1 MSQRVTEVIGI
12 SSGKGGVGKTS
23 IASNLAVSLVMMGHK
38 VMLFDADLGLANAQL
53 AFGCRAEYNF
63 SHVLAGEKSLSEIV
77 VTTRQGVRLVPGAS
91 GIQQM
96 ASLGMKESAGIIQ
109 AFSELDEEID
119 FFIVDTAAGIADSV
133 VTFMQAAQRRFI
145 VLRDEP
151 SSIADA
157 YGMIKVLA
165 REHHLEEIY
174 LVPNMVQS
182 QAAGEQL
189 YRSVNDVCERFLGIS
204 VNYLHSITHDEHML
218 GALRAYS
225 SVLEFA
231 PGGNAAR
238 DFRKLALATVRLE
251 NMKGATGGIQ
261 FFVERLTGQYSAA

>member
-1 MSQRVTEVIGI
+1 MPQKTTEVIGVT
-12 SSGKGGVGKTS
+12 SGKGGVGKTS
-23 IASNLAVSLVMMGHK
+23 IASNLAVSLVMMGYK

-53 AFGCRAEYNF
+53 AFGCRTEFNF
-63 SHVLAGEKSLSEIV
+63 GHVLSGKKSLSEII

-91 GIQQM
+91 GIQQLANLDM
-96 ASLGMKESAGIIQ
+96 VESAGIIQ
-109 AFSELDEEID
+109 AFSALDEEID
-119 FFIVDTAAGIADSV
+119 YFIIDTAAGIADSV
-133 VTFMQAAQRRFI
+133 VTFMRAAQRRFI

-165 REHHLEEIY
+165 REHQLDEIY
-174 LVPNMVQS
+174 LVPNMVSS
-182 QAAGEQL
+182 QAEGEQL
-189 YRSVNDVCERFLGIS
+189 FRCVNDVCERFLGIS

-218 GALRAYS
+218 GALRAYT

-238 DFRKLALATVRLE
+238 DFRQMALATDRLE
-251 NMKGATGGIQ
+251 SMEGATRGIQ
-261 FFVERLTGQYSAA
+261 FFVERLTGQHFTA

>member
-1 MSQRVTEVIGI
+1 MKTPEVIGI
-12 SSGKGGVGKTS
+12 TSGKGGVGKTS
-23 IASNLAVSLVMMGHK
+23 IASNLAVALVMMGHK

-53 AFGCRAEYNF
+53 AFGCRTEFNF
-63 SHVLAGEKSLSEIV
+63 GHVLAGKKSLSEIV

-91 GIQQM
+91 GIQQL
-96 ASLGMKESAGIIQ
+96 ANLGTVESAGIIQ
-109 AFSELDEEID
+109 AFSSLDEEID
-119 FFIVDTAAGIADSV
+119 YFIIDTAAGIADSV
-133 VTFMQAAQRRFI
+133 VTFMRAAQRRVI

-165 REHHLEEIY
+165 REHHLDQIY
-174 LVPNMVQS
+174 LVPNMVPS

-189 YRSVNDVCERFLGIS
+189 YRCVNDVCERFLGMS

-238 DFRKLALATVRLE
+238 DFRQLALIADRLE
-251 NMKGATGGIQ
+251 GMEGTTGGIQ
-261 FFVERLTGQYSAA
+261 FFVERLTGQYSSA

>member
-1 MSQRVTEVIGI
+1 MPQKITEVIGI
-12 SSGKGGVGKTS
+12 ASGKGGVGKTS
-23 IASNLAVSLVMMGHK
+23 IATNLAVSLVMGGHK

-53 AFGCRAEYNF
+53 AFGCRTEFNF
-63 SHVLAGEKSLSEIV
+63 SHVLSGHKSLEEII

-96 ASLGMKESAGIIQ
+96 ASLGTTESAGIIQ
-109 AFSELDEEID
+109 AFNALDEEID
-119 FFIVDTAAGIADSV
+119 FFIIDAAAGIADSV

-165 REHHLEEIY
+165 QEHQLNEIY

-189 YRSVNDVCERFLGIS
+189 YRRVNDVCERFLGIS
-204 VNYLHSITHDEHML
+204 VSYLHSITHDEHML

-238 DFRKLALATVRLE
+238 DFRHLALAAGRLE
-251 NMKGATGGIQ
+251 TMEGATGGIQ
-261 FFVERLTGQYSAA
+261 FFVERLTGRYSSI